1 MPSYTWSSA
10 VSGNWSTTTN
20 WTPNGVPGALG
31 GDTATI
37 SVTGADYTIT
47 YDEPTETLNNLTIN
61 SANAT
66 LAFSAND
73 ILDVNNSTT
82 LQAGTIDLETSGDV
96 LNTGTLSAGSLITSA
111 GSTINIGAS
120 SLVNYFGATLGG
132 LVDITGTTTFGS
144 TSAGITLSGTIEA
157 TGGTGTVSFA
167 FLSGA
172 GTLEA
177 AGAKLLV
184 TQSLASSPSA
194 QLVISDSTASVF
206 ETTGALFFGSS
217 VQISFL
223 GTHGEFEYNNS
234 KNDTDVTFNI
244 SGLNAGPSTTI
255 PTNFIDLAS
264 EVLTINSGGTGTTTT
279 GSVTLSN
286 GDTLALSGITGL
298 GSAGWAANAVSDG
311 SGGTEVLLSSVCYAA
326 GTRILTVQGD
336 KLIEDIAKDDMV
348 ITLVAD
354 KHVPQPVKWVGQ
366 RRINIA
372 AHPRPETVAPIR
384 IQHHAVASNVPQ
396 RDLLVS
402 PDHAIFIDDKLICAR
417 QLVNGTTIRQET
429 GLASVEYF
437 HVELDAHAILLA
449 DGLPAE
455 SYLDTGNRRFFANS
469 HGPVLLHPDLAD
481 ESDLPTRQ
489 AASCAPFV
497 WDEPGVQPAWQRLAE
512 RAATLGQPVQTSST
526 TFDPNLCVVANGRT
540 IRPLDAAHGRLF
552 FILPTDATEVRLI
565 SRAALPTEAKPWLED
580 RRRLG
585 VYVKRIV
592 QRRDSDVWEVP
603 LDHPALLRGWWAV
616 EHAGAAMRRWT
627 DGDAAISLPASDG
640 PTILEVHVACASLA
654 YPSERLAQV
663 A

>member
-10 VSGNWSTTTN
+10 VSGNWSTATN
-20 WTPNGVPGALG
+20 WSPNGVPGAIG
-31 GDTATI
+31 GDTVTI
-37 SVTGADYTIT
+37 GVTGADYTIT
-47 YDEPTETLNNLTIN
+47 YDETTEAINNLAIS

-66 LAFSAND
+66 LAFSTND
-73 ILDVNNSTT
+73 VLTVYNSTT
-82 LQAGTIDLETSGDV
+82 LQAGTIDLENGGDI
-96 LNTGTLSAGSLITSA
+96 LNIGTLSAGGLSTSA
-111 GSTINIGAS
+111 GSIINIGAG
-120 SLVNYFGATLGG
+120 SLVNFYSATLDG
-132 LVDITGTTTFGS
+132 LVDITGTTSFG
-144 TSAGITLSGTIEA
+144 TNSAAITLSGIIEA
-157 TGGTGTVSFA
+157 SGGTGTVSFA
-167 FLSGA
+167 SLTGT

-177 AGAKLLV
+177 AGATLLV
-184 TQSLASSPSA
+184 TSSLANSPA
-194 QLVISDSTASVF
+194 DLVVSDSTASVF
-206 ETTGALFFGSS
+206 ETTGILYYGSS

-223 GTHGEFEYNNS
+223 GTHGEFEYDNS
-234 KNDTDVTFNI
+234 TNDTHVTFNI
-244 SGLNAGPSTTI
+244 SGLNAGPSTTT
-255 PTNFIDLAS
+255 PTNFIDLAG
-264 EVLTINSGGTGTTTT
+264 EVLTINGGGTGTTTT

-384 IQHHAVASNVPQ
+384 IQHHAIAGNMPH
-396 RDLLVS
+396 RDLLLS
-402 PDHAIFIDDKLICAR
+402 PDHAIFIDGKLICAR

-455 SYLDTGNRRFFANS
+455 SYLNTGNRHFFTNS
-469 HGPVLLHPDLAD
+469 HEPVLLHPDLAG
-481 ESDLPTRQ
+481 ESDFPTRG
-489 AASCAPFV
+489 ASSCAPFV
-497 WDEPGVQPAWQRLAE
+497 WDEPSVQPVWQRLAE
-512 RAATLGQPVQTSST
+512 RAATLGQPVQTPAT
-526 TFDPNLCVVANGRT
+526 ALDPNLCVVANGRT
-540 IRPLDAAHGRLF
+540 IRPLTAAHER
-552 FILPTDATEVRLI
+552 FIFVLPTDATEVRLV
-565 SRAALPTEAKPWLED
+565 SHAALPTDAKPWLED

-585 VYVKRIV
+585 VYVKRVV
-592 QRRDSDVWEVP
+592 QRRDRDVWEVP
-603 LDHPALLRGWWAV
+603 LDHPTLSRGWWAV
-616 EHAGAAMRRWT
+616 EHAGAALRRWT
-627 DGDAAISLPASDG
+627 NGDAVVSLPASGG
-640 PTILEVHVACASLA
+640 PTMLEVHLACASLA
-654 YPSERLAQV
+654 YPIERLAQV